1 MATIRK
7 RNGRYHVQVRRK
19 SFPAIT
25 STFSRLT
32 LARRWIASIEAEIEN
47 KTYINFSD
55 AEKTTVN
62 DVLNRYQKEILPTK
76 KGNQV
81 EKYRLGTLRNELGS
95 HHLSDLAGV
104 HIARYRD
111 TRLLKVSPAS
121 VKRELVILSRALTI
135 ATQDWGIAMPQNPVS
150 LVSLPKSDK
159 ARTRRLE
166 DGEEMR
172 LLSGLNKSSELEH
185 IIHFALETA
194 MRRGEIL
201 SIKKS
206 HINFILSTLLIPST
220 KTDHPRTVPLST
232 TAVSVL
238 RSQIQA
244 SERLSD
250 GVIPLHEK
258 PLFSYSARGLS
269 GAFLRLCRRVGIV
282 DLHFHDLRHEATS
295 RLFERGLNP
304 IEVASITGHKD
315 TRMLLRYT
323 HLRAEDLVKKLG

>member
-47 KTYINFSD
+47 KTYIHFSD

-76 KGNQV
+76 KGHQV

-95 HHLSDLAGV
+95 P
-104 HIARYRD
+104 
-111 TRLLKVSPAS
+111 RL
-121 VKRELVILSRALTI
+121 
-135 ATQDWGIAMPQNPVS
+135 
-150 LVSLPKSDK
+150 SDK

-172 LLSGLNKSSELEH
+172 LLSSLNEGSELEH

-220 KTDHPRTVPLST
+220 KTDHPRTAPLST

-244 SERLSD
+244 SEGLSD

-269 GAFLRLCRRVGIV
+269 GAFLRLCRRVGID